1 MNIFPEIEVQIIKNP
16 ENRCPNKRG
25 LTVSCR
31 FILKAIG
38 FPTLEPLASML
49 TIVTGQKWK
58 DIRSILSPA
67 FTSGKL
73 KGMMYIMEKAG
84 DVLLQKI
91 GSAIERN
98 ETVDIH
104 KLVTK
109 YKTC

>member
-1 MNIFPEIEVQIIKNP
+1 
-16 ENRCPNKRG
+16 
-25 LTVSCR
+25 
-31 FILKAIG
+31 
-38 FPTLEPLASML
+38 ML

-58 DIRSILSPA
+58 DIHSILSPA

-84 DVLLQKI
+84 DTLLQKI

-98 ETVDIH
+98 EAVDIH